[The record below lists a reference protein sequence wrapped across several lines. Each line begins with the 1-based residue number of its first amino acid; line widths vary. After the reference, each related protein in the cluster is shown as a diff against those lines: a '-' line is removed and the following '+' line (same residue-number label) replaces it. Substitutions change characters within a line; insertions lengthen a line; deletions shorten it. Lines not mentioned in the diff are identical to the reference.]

1 MHHAHS
7 FWCWREVDQK
17 SGADLPSKDSQLCC
31 VARQRH
37 CMYTYVTCDVYTYT
51 RRRAGETRWWRERC
65 VERNISVYLGWDVE
79 CIVYAETC
87 DSSVYHWRLN
97 QKFKNSHK
105 ESRENNKSGKFN
117 VSWKASIFNNPI
129 SLLCL
134 WYVHVLWVSLVL
146 RWGDGWP
153 FVACDNSTFYRWW
166 DGEWVSPREQK
177 ITVPWTVSYS
187 NSD

>member
-1 MHHAHS
+1 
-7 FWCWREVDQK
+7 
-17 SGADLPSKDSQLCC
+17 
-31 VARQRH
+31 
-37 CMYTYVTCDVYTYT
+37 MYTYVTCDVCTYT

-97 QKFKNSHK
+97 QKFNNNHK
-105 ESRENNKSGKFN
+105 ESRENNKSGKFH

-146 RWGDGWP
+146 RWVTVCGLRQLHLLSLVRRGMSIAQGTENNRSLNS
-153 FVACDNSTFYRWW
+153 FV
-166 DGEWVSPREQK
+166 Q
-177 ITVPWTVSYS
+177 
-187 NSD
+187 